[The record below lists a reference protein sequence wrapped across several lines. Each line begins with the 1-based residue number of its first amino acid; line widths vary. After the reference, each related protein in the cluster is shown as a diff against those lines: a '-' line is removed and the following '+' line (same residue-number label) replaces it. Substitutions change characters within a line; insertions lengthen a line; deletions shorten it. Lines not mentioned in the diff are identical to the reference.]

1 MEIVEV
7 AEGEGLERWLAVAS
21 AVSPRKKRT
30 ATGLHDWRRQAEDMV
45 WLLASDDGV
54 DGGAG
59 LAYVGWFSL
68 PGVAGGDVAVLGD
81 RRGRGIGSALYSA
94 LSAWA
99 AARGSRELEL
109 HVDEDDPGSLAWT
122 ERRGFVEVGR
132 NARMVLD
139 LEAIEE
145 PAVEPPP
152 GIEIVSW
159 AERPGLAPG
168 IYEAAREAH
177 PDIPGEEDVDIGSF
191 EEWLSR
197 DMQGSSDRPEAV
209 FVAVAGDE
217 VAGYAKL
224 SLSAEPN
231 ETAYHDLTAVRRA
244 WRGRKIASALKASQI
259 AWAKRQGYRRLQTQN
274 EERNA
279 PIRALN
285 ARFGYVLEPGTV
297 TMRGPLSGGS

>member
-1 MEIVEV
+1 VEIVEV
-7 AEGEGLERWLAVAS
+7 EGGEGLERWLAVAN

-54 DGGAG
+54 AAGVG

-68 PGVAGGDVAVLGD
+68 PGVAGGDIAVLPD
-81 RRGRGIGSALYSA
+81 RRGRGTGSALYSA
-94 LSAWA
+94 LSVWA
-99 AARGSRELEL
+99 AARGAREIEL
-109 HVDEDDPGSLAWT
+109 HVGEDDPDSLAWT
-122 ERRGFVEVGR
+122 TRRGFVEVGR
-132 NARMVLD
+132 NSRMVLD

-145 PAVEPPP
+145 PAVAPPP

-159 AERPGLAPG
+159 AERRELAQG

-191 EEWLSR
+191 EQWLSR
-197 DMQGSSDRPEAV
+197 DMQGSGDRPEAV

-224 SLSAEPN
+224 SLSAEPD

-244 WRGRKIASALKASQI
+244 WRGRKVASALKASQI
-259 AWAKRQGYRRLQTQN
+259 AWAKRQGYRKLQTHN

-285 ARFGYVLEPGTV
+285 ARFGYVLEPGNV
-297 TMRGPLSGGS
+297 TMRGPLSAGS

>member
-7 AEGEGLERWLAVAS
+7 AGGEELERWLAVQN
-21 AVSPRKKRT
+21 AVFPRRKST

-45 WLLASDDGV
+45 WLLASEDEADA
-54 DGGAG
+54 GAG
-59 LAYVGWFSL
+59 LSYVGWFSEL
-68 PGVAGGDVAVLGD
+68 GVAGGEIAVLPD

-94 LSAWA
+94 LSVWA
-99 AARGSRELEL
+99 AARGARELEL
-109 HVDEDDPGSLAWT
+109 HVGEDDPDSLAWA

-132 NARMVLD
+132 NSRMVLD
-139 LEAIEE
+139 LTAIEA

-152 GIEIVSW
+152 GVEIVSW
-159 AERPGLAPG
+159 SERPELAQG

-177 PDIPGEEDVDIGSF
+177 PDIPGEEAVEIGSF

-197 DMQGSSDRPEAV
+197 DMQGAGDRPEAV

-224 SLSAEPN
+224 SLSPEPS

-244 WRGRKIASALKASQI
+244 WRGRGIARALKATQI
-259 AWAKRQGYRRLQTQN
+259 GYAKREGYRKLQTQN

-285 ARFGYVLEPGTV
+285 QRFGYVLEPGTV
-297 TMRGPLSGGS
+297 TMRGPLAK

>member
-7 AEGEGLERWLAVAS
+7 KGGEELERWLAVQN
-21 AVSPRKKRT
+21 AVFPQRKST

-45 WLLASDDGV
+45 WLLASEDGE
-54 DGGAG
+54 DAGAG

-68 PGVAGGDVAVLGD
+68 PGVAGGELGVL
-81 RRGRGIGSALYSA
+81 RELRGRGVGGALYSA
-94 LSAWA
+94 LSVWA
-99 AARGSRELEL
+99 AARGSREIEL
-109 HVDEDDPGSLAWT
+109 HVGEDDPESLAWT
-122 ERRGFVEVGR
+122 ERRGFAEVGR

-159 AERPGLAPG
+159 AERPELAQG
-168 IYEAAREAH
+168 IYEAALEAH

-191 EEWLSR
+191 ADWLSR
-197 DMQGSSDRPEAV
+197 DMQGSGDRAEGV

-224 SLSAEPN
+224 AFGEGT
-231 ETAYHDLTAVRRA
+231 ETVYHDLTAVRRA
-244 WRGRKIASALKASQI
+244 WRGRGIARALKATQI
-259 AWAKRQGYRRLQTQN
+259 GYAKRQGYRRLETQN

-297 TMRGPLSGGS
+297 TMRGPLAT

>member
-7 AEGEGLERWLAVAS
+7 AGGEGLERWLAVQNAVFPRGKSTAS
-21 AVSPRKKRT
+21 
-30 ATGLHDWRRQAEDMV
+30 GLHDWRRQAEDMV
-45 WLLASDDGV
+45 WLLASADGA
-54 DGGAG
+54 DAGAG

-68 PGVAGGDVAVLGD
+68 PGVAGGEIGVLPEL
-81 RRGRGIGSALYSA
+81 RGRGVGGELYSA

-109 HVDEDDPGSLAWT
+109 HVAEDDPKSLAWT
-122 ERRGFVEVGR
+122 ERRGFAEVGR
-132 NARMVLD
+132 NGRMVLD
-139 LEAIEE
+139 LEAIDE
-145 PAVEPPP
+145 PTVEPPP

-159 AERPGLAPG
+159 AERPELAQG

-191 EEWLSR
+191 AEWLSR
-197 DMQGSSDRPEAV
+197 DMQGSGDRPEAV

-224 SLSAEPN
+224 SLSAEQD
-231 ETAYHDLTAVRRA
+231 ETAYHDLTAVRRS
-244 WRGRKIASALKASQI
+244 WRGRKVASALKASQI
-259 AWAKRQGYRRLQTQN
+259 AWAKRQGYRKLQTQN

-285 ARFGYVLEPGTV
+285 ARFGYVLEPGNV
-297 TMRGPLSGGS
+297 TMRGPLAAK

>member
-1 MEIVEV
+1 MQIVEV
-7 AEGEGLERWLAVAS
+7 EGGEPLGHWLAVQN
-21 AVSPRKKRT
+21 AVSPQKRRT

-45 WLLASDDGV
+45 WLLASDDGAAA
-54 DGGAG
+54 GAG

-68 PGVAGGDVAVLGD
+68 PGVAGGDIAVLHD
-81 RRGRGIGSALYSA
+81 RRGRGLGSALYSA
-94 LSAWA
+94 LSVWA
-99 AARGSRELEL
+99 AARGARELEL
-109 HVDEDDPGSLAWT
+109 HVAEDDPESLAWT
-122 ERRGFVEVGR
+122 ERRGFAEVGR

-139 LEAIEE
+139 LEAIDE

-159 AERPGLAPG
+159 AERPELAQG
-168 IYEAAREAH
+168 IHETALEAH

-191 EEWLSR
+191 ADWLSR
-197 DMQGSSDRPEAV
+197 DMQGSGDRPEAV

-224 SLSAEPN
+224 SLSAEPD

-244 WRGRKIASALKASQI
+244 WRGRKLASALKASQI
-259 AWAKRQGYRRLQTQN
+259 AWAKRHGYRKLQTQN

-297 TMRGPLSGGS
+297 TMRGPLSVK

>member
-1 MEIVEV
+1 MKIVEV
-7 AEGEGLERWLAVAS
+7 TGGEELERWLAVQN

-45 WLLASDDGV
+45 WLLASEDGA
-54 DGGAG
+54 DAGAG
-59 LAYVGWFSL
+59 LAYVGWFSE
-68 PGVAGGDVAVLGD
+68 PGVAGGAIAVLLD

-94 LSAWA
+94 LSVWA
-99 AARGSRELEL
+99 AARGARELDL
-109 HVDEDDPGSLAWT
+109 HVGEDDPDSLAWT

-139 LEAIEE
+139 LTALDE

-152 GIEIVSW
+152 GVEIVSW
-159 AERPGLAPG
+159 SERPELAQG

-177 PDIPGEEDVDIGSF
+177 PDIPGEEDVEIGSF

-197 DMQGSSDRPEAV
+197 DMQGAGDRAEGV
-209 FVAVAGDE
+209 FVAVAGGE

-224 SLSAEPN
+224 AFGE
-231 ETAYHDLTAVRRA
+231 ETETVYHDLTAVRRA
-244 WRGRKIASALKASQI
+244 WRGRGVARALKATQI
-259 AWAKRQGYRRLQTQN
+259 GYAKRQGYRKLQTQN

-285 ARFGYVLEPGTV
+285 QRFGYVLEPGNV
-297 TMRGPLSGGS
+297 TMRGPLVK

>member
-1 MEIVEV
+1 VEIVEV
-7 AEGEGLERWLAVAS
+7 AGGEALERWLAVQN
-21 AVSPRKKRT
+21 AVFPRRKST

-45 WLLASDDGV
+45 WLLASEDGA
-54 DGGAG
+54 DAG
-59 LAYVGWFSL
+59 TGLSYVGWFSL
-68 PGVAGGDVAVLGD
+68 PGVAGGEIAVLPD

-94 LSAWA
+94 LSVWA
-99 AARGSRELEL
+99 AARGARELDL
-109 HVDEDDPGSLAWT
+109 HVGEDDPDSLAWT

-139 LEAIEE
+139 LTALDE

-152 GIEIVSW
+152 GVEIVSW
-159 AERPGLAPG
+159 SERPELAQG

-177 PDIPGEEDVDIGSF
+177 PDIPGEEDVEIGSF

-197 DMQGSSDRPEAV
+197 DMQGAGDRAEGV
-209 FVAVAGDE
+209 FVAVAGGE

-224 SLSAEPN
+224 AFGE
-231 ETAYHDLTAVRRA
+231 ETETVYHDLTAVRRA
-244 WRGRKIASALKASQI
+244 WRGRGIARALKATQI
-259 AWAKRQGYRRLQTQN
+259 GYAKRQGYRKLQTQN

-285 ARFGYVLEPGTV
+285 QRFGYVLEPGTV
-297 TMRGPLSGGS
+297 TMRGPLAK

>member
-7 AEGEGLERWLAVAS
+7 AEGEELERWLAVAN

-45 WLLASDDGV
+45 WLLALEDGAAV
-54 DGGAG
+54 GAG

-68 PGVAGGDVAVLGD
+68 PGVAGGDIAVLRD

-99 AARGSRELEL
+99 AARGARELEL
-109 HVDEDDPGSLAWT
+109 HVDEDDPDSLAWA
-122 ERRGFVEVGR
+122 ERRGFAEVGR
-132 NARMVLD
+132 NSRMVLD
-139 LEAIEE
+139 LEAVEE
-145 PAVEPPP
+145 PVVEPPP

-159 AERPGLAPG
+159 AERPELAQG

-197 DMQGSSDRPEAV
+197 DMQGSGDRAEGV
-209 FVAVAGDE
+209 FVAVAADG

-224 SLSAEPN
+224 AFGEGT
-231 ETAYHDLTAVRRA
+231 ETVYHDLTAVRRA
-244 WRGRKIASALKASQI
+244 WRGRGVARALKATQI
-259 AWAKRQGYRRLQTQN
+259 GYAKRQGYRKLQTQN

-297 TMRGPLSGGS
+297 TVRGPLA

>member
-7 AEGEGLERWLAVAS
+7 EGGEALGRWLAVQNE
-21 AVSPRKKRT
+21 VFPRRKST

-45 WLLASDDGV
+45 WLLASADGEDAGV
-54 DGGAG
+54 G

-68 PGVAGGDVAVLGD
+68 PGVAGGEIAVVPEL
-81 RRGRGIGSALYSA
+81 RGRGVGGALYSA
-94 LSAWA
+94 LSTWA
-99 AARGSRELEL
+99 AARGSREIEL
-109 HVDEDDPGSLAWT
+109 HVGEDDPESLAWA
-122 ERRGFVEVGR
+122 ERRGFAEVGR

-159 AERPGLAPG
+159 SERPELAQG
-168 IYEAAREAH
+168 IYEAALEAH
-177 PDIPGEEDVDIGSF
+177 ADIPGEEDVEIGSF
-191 EEWLSR
+191 ADWLSR
-197 DMQGSSDRPEAV
+197 DMQGAGDRPEAV
-209 FVAVAGDE
+209 FVALAGDE

-224 SLSAEPN
+224 ALSPEPS

-244 WRGRKIASALKASQI
+244 WRGRGIARALKATQI
-259 AWAKRQGYRRLQTQN
+259 GYAKRQGYRKLQTQN

-285 ARFGYVLEPGTV
+285 GRFGYVLEPGTV
-297 TMRGPLSGGS
+297 TVRGPLSGGS

>member
-7 AEGEGLERWLAVAS
+7 EGGEALARWLAVQN
-21 AVSPRKKRT
+21 AVSPRRKST
-30 ATGLHDWRRQAEDMV
+30 ASGLHDWRRQAEDMV
-45 WLLASDDGV
+45 WLLASAGGEDAGV
-54 DGGAG
+54 G

-68 PGVAGGDVAVLGD
+68 PGVAGGEIAVVPEL
-81 RRGRGIGSALYSA
+81 RGRGVGGALYSA

-99 AARGSRELEL
+99 AARGARELEL
-109 HVDEDDPGSLAWT
+109 PVGEDDPDSLAWT
-122 ERRGFVEVGR
+122 ERRGFGEVGR
-132 NARMVLD
+132 NSRMVLD
-139 LEAIEE
+139 LTALDE

-159 AERPGLAPG
+159 AEQPELARG

-177 PDIPGEEDVDIGSF
+177 SDIPGEEDVDIGSL

-197 DMQGSSDRPEAV
+197 DMQGSGDRPEGV

-224 SLSAEPN
+224 AFGEGT
-231 ETAYHDLTAVRRA
+231 ETVYHDLTAVRRA
-244 WRGRKIASALKASQI
+244 WRGRGIARALKATQI
-259 AWAKRQGYRRLQTQN
+259 GYAKRQGYRTLQTQN

-285 ARFGYVLEPGTV
+285 AHFGYVLEPGTV
-297 TMRGPLSGGS
+297 TMRGPLSAGS

>member
-7 AEGEGLERWLAVAS
+7 AEGEELERWLAVAN

-30 ATGLHDWRRQAEDMV
+30 ATGLHDWRRQAEAMV
-45 WLLASDDGV
+45 WLLALEDGAAV
-54 DGGAG
+54 GAG

-68 PGVAGGDVAVLGD
+68 PGVAGGDIAVLRE

-99 AARGSRELEL
+99 AARGARALEL
-109 HVDEDDPGSLAWT
+109 HVDEDDPDSLAWA

-132 NARMVLD
+132 NSRMVLD

-145 PAVEPPP
+145 PVVEPPP

-159 AERPGLAPG
+159 AERPELAQG
-168 IYEAAREAH
+168 IYEAARKAH

-197 DMQGSSDRPEAV
+197 DMQGSGDRAEGV
-209 FVAVAGDE
+209 FVAVAADE

-224 SLSAEPN
+224 AFGEGAE
-231 ETAYHDLTAVRRA
+231 TVYHDLTAVRRA
-244 WRGRKIASALKASQI
+244 WRGRGIARALKATQI
-259 AWAKRQGYRRLQTQN
+259 GYAKRQGYRKLQTQN

-297 TMRGPLSGGS
+297 TMRGPLA